1 MTASEFVSE
10 IKKGLSGSYFF
21 FGSEEYLIKFYI
33 NRVRRAVLGEDETM
47 AAFNHYVLKWGECSG
62 EELES
67 ALAAVPMMADK
78 TLVELYCDFKKI
90 KNHREFA
97 DLFSSFDAESS
108 VFLLV
113 ATGDSFDAGNY
124 ARNKATEG
132 YKIYSKIFSPVDFC
146 AQTPSELK
154 KWIARR
160 FSRDSIAIDNN
171 TAEYIIERCGKDMFR
186 LSGELDKLS
195 AAALARGLQ
204 TITHDLVFEITIANE
219 EDNAFALANAIMNG
233 DRKKALSELAACK
246 RRQEKAPMVLG
257 SVSKAMCDML
267 HISLL
272 LTNGCDKSEIAKKLR
287 LHEYRAG
294 LYIDAVRN
302 TETARLRAAA
312 DRCREADL
320 LMKSSRLDYIA
331 LERLI
336 CTIPSKTGTKKK

>member
-1 MTASEFVSE
+1 MTGTEFVSE
-10 IKKGLSGSYFF
+10 LKKGLNGSYFF
-21 FGSEEYLIKFYI
+21 FGSEEYLIKFYT
-33 NRVRRAVLGEDETM
+33 NRVRRAVLGDDETM
-47 AAFNHYVLKWGECSG
+47 SAFNHYVLKWGECSG

-78 TLVELYCDFKKI
+78 TLVELYCDFKKV
-90 KNHREFA
+90 KDHREFA
-97 DLFSSFDAESS
+97 DLFASYDADSS
-108 VFLLV
+108 VLLII

-132 YKIYSKIFSPVDFC
+132 YKIYSKIFTPVDFC
-146 AQTPSELK
+146 SQTPSELK

-160 FSRDSIAIDNN
+160 FSRDRIAIDNN

-186 LSGELDKLS
+186 LSGELDKLA
-195 AAALARGLQ
+195 AAALARNFEAVTYEL
-204 TITHDLVFEITIANE
+204 ISEITIAND

-233 DRKKALSELAACK
+233 DRRKALSELAACK

-267 HISLL
+267 NISLL
-272 LTNGCDKSEIAKKLR
+272 LTNGWDKAEIAKKLKI
-287 LHEYRAG
+287 HEYRTG

-302 TETARLRAAA
+302 TEPARLRAAA
-312 DRCREADL
+312 ERCREADI

-336 CTIPSKTGTKKK
+336 CTIPAKSGAKRK

>member
-10 IKKGLSGSYFF
+10 LKKGLSGSYFF

-33 NRVRRAVLGEDETM
+33 NRVRRAVLSEDETM

-90 KNHREFA
+90 KDHREFA
-97 DLFSSFDAESS
+97 DLFASFDAESS

-124 ARNKATEG
+124 AKNKASEG
-132 YKIYSKIFSPVDFC
+132 YKIYSKIFKPVDFS

-160 FSRDSIAIDNN
+160 FSRDSITIDNS
-171 TAEYIIERCGKDMFR
+171 TSEYIIERCGREMFR
-186 LSGELDKLS
+186 LSGELDKL
-195 AAALARGLQ
+195 AAAVLARNLQ
-204 TITHDLVFEITIANE
+204 AVTYDLVSEITIAND

-233 DRKKALSELAACK
+233 DRKKALDQLAACK

-267 HISLL
+267 NVSLL
-272 LTNGCDKSEIAKKLR
+272 LTNGCDKGEIAKKLKI
-287 LHEYRAG
+287 HEYRAG
-294 LYIDAVRN
+294 LYMDAVRSM
-302 TETARLRAAA
+302 ETARLRAAA
-312 DRCREADL
+312 DRCREADV
-320 LMKSSRLDYIA
+320 LMKTSRLDYIA

-336 CTIPSKTGTKKK
+336 CTIPAKSGAKRK